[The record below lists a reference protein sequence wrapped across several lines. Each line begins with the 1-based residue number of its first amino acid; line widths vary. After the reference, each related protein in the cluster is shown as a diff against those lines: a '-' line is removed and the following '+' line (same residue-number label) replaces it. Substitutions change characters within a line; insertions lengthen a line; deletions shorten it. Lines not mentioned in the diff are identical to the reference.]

1 MPLPTRV
8 ASLALVLDM
17 SSAVASLSAAVVMIL
32 VAADQRLGVDDDER
46 GHHGH
51 GGQGKE
57 AATNHATYIDSNE
70 ETV

>member
-1 MPLPTRV
+1 
-8 ASLALVLDM
+8 
-17 SSAVASLSAAVVMIL
+17 MIL